1 MITIN
6 LINDCTYIIIPLNFL
21 MMFNYFLLNFFFYE
35 NLLKNKKKVQKVSS
49 SVINIFIHG
58 FNNNSLI
65 SMFSFNV
72 DFDLNLTASHERF
85 IPT

>member
-1 MITIN
+1 MIIFDKKLIIMITIN

-49 SVINIFIHG
+49 SVHQYIYTWI
-58 FNNNSLI
+58 
-65 SMFSFNV
+65 
-72 DFDLNLTASHERF
+72 
-85 IPT
+85 